1 MESTNTF
8 SYFKTLFFSVLNM
21 HTLLCSLSQFYIT
34 NHSGQGCPTPGLGL
48 VPVREELLTGP
59 CGIRVKLVQK

>member
-1 MESTNTF
+1 
-8 SYFKTLFFSVLNM
+8 M